1 MKRRSLR
8 GRIEWP
14 DRFEI
19 IQESIQTK
27 TEISRLSSIEKLSFF
42 LGIVWKKFDWNF
54 HVVFFLVNNFIF
66 VLIEIIF

>member
-8 GRIEWP
+8 GGIECP

-27 TEISRLSSIEKLSFF
+27 TEVSRLSSIEKFNLFF
-42 LGIVWKKFDWNF
+42 LGIVWTKFDCNF
-54 HVVFFLVNNFIF
+54 YAVFFF
-66 VLIEIIF
+66 